1 MCGIA
6 GIVAL
11 ADAAPP
17 DQQVLDHMCASI
29 EHRGPD
35 DRAVHVWDGVGLGM
49 QRLSIIDVEGGNQ
62 PLFNEDRT
70 VRTVYNGEIYNF
82 RELRRD
88 LEAAG
93 HAFATAADTEV
104 IVHGWEEWGAS
115 FAERLNG
122 MFAIAVHDRRNGRF
136 ALVRDRLGV
145 KPLYYAVTR
154 SHLVFGSEIKAL
166 LASGLID
173 CELNVDAVGQ
183 FLAWEYVPAPA
194 TLLQGIHK
202 LEPGAMLEVDLSA
215 ASVADPRVWWD
226 VAGTV
231 GATSSSIANG
241 TLPSTEQEWADAV
254 DAQVRASVQ
263 RQLLSDVP
271 LGAFLS
277 GGVDSSLM
285 VAGMG
290 DAQTFSIG
298 FDDPSYSELTWA
310 RKVAEHLGANHRDE
324 VIRPDV
330 VALFDRLMNH
340 MDDPIGD
347 FSIFP
352 TFLVSQHARQH
363 VKVALSGDG
372 GDELFGG
379 YETYVAQRLAG
390 LWKWIPTPVR
400 RGVVHPLVLALRPR
414 PEKKGPV
421 NMARRFVQGFE
432 HDAALR
438 HARWRLFAAADQLD
452 RLFTPDA
459 RDSLT
464 TPVSEHIVR
473 LAARAGERTPL
484 DTALYVDLK
493 SYLSDNILVKVDR
506 MSMAC
511 SLEARVPYL
520 DHELVELAFRMPE
533 RFKVQGRETKVLLKK
548 VAARHVPR
556 DCVYRAKQG
565 FSIPIKNWLGNEF
578 RPLVADHLSPER
590 IASDGLFAVD
600 EIERLKKEHFDG
612 RENHSHVLWTL
623 LVFQDWRRRWGV

>member
-1 MCGIA
+1 
-6 GIVAL
+6 
-11 ADAAPP
+11 
-17 DQQVLDHMCASI
+17 
-29 EHRGPD
+29 
-35 DRAVHVWDGVGLGM
+35 
-49 QRLSIIDVEGGNQ
+49 
-62 PLFNEDRT
+62 
-70 VRTVYNGEIYNF
+70 
-82 RELRRD
+82 
-88 LEAAG
+88 
-93 HAFATAADTEV
+93 
-104 IVHGWEEWGAS
+104 
-115 FAERLNG
+115 
-122 MFAIAVHDRRNGRF
+122 
-136 ALVRDRLGV
+136 
-145 KPLYYAVTR
+145 
-154 SHLVFGSEIKAL
+154 
-166 LASGLID
+166 
-173 CELNVDAVGQ
+173 
-183 FLAWEYVPAPA
+183 
-194 TLLQGIHK
+194 
-202 LEPGAMLEVDLSA
+202 MLEVDLNA

-226 VAGTV
+226 VDGTN
-231 GATSSSIANG
+231 GA
-241 TLPSTEQEWADAV
+241 LPSTEQDWADAV

-432 HDAALR
+432 HDAALG

-452 RLFTPDA
+452 RLFAPDA
-459 RDSLT
+459 RDSFT

-473 LAARAGERTPL
+473 LAARAGKRTPL
-484 DTALYVDLK
+484 DAALYVDLK

-556 DCVYRAKQG
+556 DCVYRPKQG
-565 FSIPIKNWLGNEF
+565 FSIPIKNWLGKEF

-590 IASDGLFAVD
+590 IGSDGLFAVD
-600 EIERLKKEHFDG
+600 EVERLKKEHFDG